1 MIDTLLLFTQFLL
14 IIAIS
19 FVISFYSHIYINTC
33 SCLKSE
39 QNCDDPLFYCG

>member
-19 FVISFYSHIYINTC
+19 FVISFYPHIY
-33 SCLKSE
+33 KH
-39 QNCDDPLFYCG
+39 LFLFEIRTKL